1 MFSLFLVCLI
11 SGVRV
16 ATRLCRP
23 VDDPPPLSS
32 ILGHPAPDLGL
43 WRPLGNNVIENSST
57 SRAYQLNDCK
67 NMHSIILQLKMS
79 RNVAAC
85 YRPGMSLPLRRQK
98 SAMGSMYFSFEN
110 ERLPLQLVTMRIR
123 FVRCA
128 ISIFGNEH
136 LIRLSIVSL

>member
-1 MFSLFLVCLI
+1 MSGDVSLLFDYIVTI
-11 SGVRV
+11 E
-16 ATRLCRP
+16 A
-23 VDDPPPLSS
+23 
-32 ILGHPAPDLGL
+32 APDLGL

-67 NMHSIILQLKMS
+67 NMHSIMLQLEMS

>member
-1 MFSLFLVCLI
+1 MTKNRIAKYSQN
-11 SGVRV
+11 V
-16 ATRLCRP
+16 A
-23 VDDPPPLSS
+23 
-32 ILGHPAPDLGL
+32 APDLGL

-67 NMHSIILQLKMS
+67 NMHSIMFQLKMS

-110 ERLPLQLVTMRIR
+110 ERLPLQLVTMIIR

>member
-1 MFSLFLVCLI
+1 MFSEWHRAVPESAYFKVPETLKTFRMYPI
-11 SGVRV
+11 SRFVY
-16 ATRLCRP
+16 A
-23 VDDPPPLSS
+23 
-32 ILGHPAPDLGL
+32 APDLGL

-67 NMHSIILQLKMS
+67 NMHSIMLQFKMS

-85 YRPGMSLPLRRQK
+85 YRPGMSLPLRRHK

-123 FVRCA
+123 SVRCA
-128 ISIFGNEH
+128 ISIFGKEH

>member
-1 MFSLFLVCLI
+1 M
-11 SGVRV
+11 
-16 ATRLCRP
+16 
-23 VDDPPPLSS
+23 
-32 ILGHPAPDLGL
+32 
-43 WRPLGNNVIENSST
+43 
-57 SRAYQLNDCK
+57 
-67 NMHSIILQLKMS
+67 LQLKMS
-79 RNVAAC
+79 MNVDAC

-136 LIRLSIVSL
+136 LIRLFIVSL